1 LTDGIITHLRKED
14 AGINSGLHK
23 APGSAV
29 VVFLA
34 SAGYLCYAPIAPGT
48 FGTLSGIPLFLVF
61 SYLPFLGNLAILFVF
76 LILAVFLSSKAEA
89 AFGRKDDGRI
99 VIDEVAGFLVT
110 MAGVRPGLAAV
121 ILGFLLFR
129 AFDILKPWPVRF
141 VDKKCPGGLGVV
153 LDDVVAGL
161 YSLIVLYVI
170 LYLWPSLGTTS
181 W

>member
-1 LTDGIITHLRKED
+1 
-14 AGINSGLHK
+14 
-23 APGSAV
+23 
-29 VVFLA
+29 
-34 SAGYLCYAPIAPGT
+34 
-48 FGTLSGIPLFLVF
+48 
-61 SYLPFLGNLAILFVF
+61 LGNLAILLIF
-76 LILAVFLSSKAEA
+76 LILAVLLSSKAEE